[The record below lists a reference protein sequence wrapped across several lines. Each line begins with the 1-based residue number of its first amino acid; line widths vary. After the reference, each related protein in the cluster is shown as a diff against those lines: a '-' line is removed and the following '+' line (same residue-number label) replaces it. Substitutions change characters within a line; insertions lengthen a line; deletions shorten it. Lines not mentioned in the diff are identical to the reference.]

1 MGINQKLIYGLFAI
15 GGLTAGLIVLQPER
29 STNLTIA
36 AAGILGCVALIV
48 LIQHVITAQFRALI
62 LAAEAFSR
70 GNFSHRIHSTRIDE
84 FGELARTFDRL
95 GETLA
100 EYANQVLRESEG
112 RASAE
117 RARGEAEEL
126 LLLGLELVPA
136 AILIVNAEDQQVEF
150 SNEAAYQL
158 FGNRR
163 HSSSLLPSA
172 RTLDHWPLAT
182 QDGFPLDPDN
192 NPILRAIHRNE
203 QIVDMQAAVMVPL
216 GSKKTVN
223 VTAIPFAHRES
234 GSNAAIIVLNDV
246 TEQCRMLK
254 QIEQVAYHD
263 GLTGLANRSS
273 AIQRIQGAI
282 DRRDHSHFALLYM
295 DFDRFKLINDS
306 LGHEIGDLLLIQIA
320 ERIRLFLHMNDSLGM
335 PARIGGDEF
344 VVFFD
349 QLNCPSLAMAAA
361 EALLGVLS
369 EAYVLR
375 GQTVSSSASIGVV
388 TSEHVFATAADML
401 RDADLAMYKSKHD
414 GKGRVTLFDQVLRE
428 QVQNRL
434 QVESDLRKA
443 LNCDEFK
450 VDVQPIVDLRSGSA
464 VAFEAF
470 LRWQHPTKGRMS
482 AAHFLGVA
490 EETGL
495 IVPIGDQIIRR
506 ACLQIA
512 KLRAEM
518 RQAPAR
524 CAVHVNLSRL
534 QLLLPTLPEV
544 LIDAV
549 TEAGIFSSDLILELG
564 EISVASE
571 LSKVAHRIH
580 ELHALGFKFCLDNFG
595 SGHLSLACLRQLPFD
610 FIKLDRSLV
619 ASIDTE
625 PESAALVEAILTIAN
640 AHNLSVIAEGVER
653 DSQAQQLL
661 GMGCHLGQGFWLHR
675 PLPAETLD
683 KEVWSLWNN
692 SEFQLEVAPTNAAQ
706 KLTIA
711 R

>member
-15 GGLTAGLIVLQPER
+15 GGLTAGIIILQPER
-29 STNLTIA
+29 STNWTIA

-48 LIQHVITAQFRALI
+48 LIQHVITAQFRSLI
-62 LAAEAFSR
+62 LAAEEFSR
-70 GNFSHRIHSTRIDE
+70 GNFAHRIQSTRIDE

-100 EYANQVLRESEG
+100 EYASQIVRESEG

-117 RARGEAEEL
+117 RARGDAEEL

-136 AILIVNAEDQQVEF
+136 AILIVNADGEKVEF

-163 HSSSLLPSA
+163 HSSSLLPAAKSIE
-172 RTLDHWPLAT
+172 HWPLSSS
-182 QDGFPLDPDN
+182 DGALLDAEN
-192 NPILRAIHRNE
+192 NPILRAIHQNE
-203 QIVDMQAAVMVPL
+203 HMVDVQATVVVSN
-216 GSKKTVN
+216 GSRKTVN

-246 TEQCRMLK
+246 TEQCRMLE
-254 QIEQVAYHD
+254 QIEHVAYHD

-273 AIQRIQGAI
+273 IINCIQQAI
-282 DRRDHSHFALLYM
+282 DRDAPSHFALLYM

-306 LGHEIGDLLLIQIA
+306 LGHEIGDLLLMQIA
-320 ERIRLFLHMNDSLGM
+320 ERIRNFLRTENAAAI

-349 QLNCPSLAMAAA
+349 HLSTPCHAMAAA
-361 EALLGVLS
+361 QSLLAILS
-369 EAYVLR
+369 EAYILR
-375 GQTVSSSASIGVV
+375 GQTVASSASIGVV
-388 TSEHVFATAADML
+388 TSEHSFATAAEML
-401 RDADLAMYKSKHD
+401 RDADLAMYKAKHD
-414 GKGRVTLFDQVLRE
+414 GKARVTLFDQVLRE
-428 QVQNRL
+428 QVQGRL

-443 LNCDEFK
+443 LKGDEFR
-450 VDVQPIVDLRSGSA
+450 VDVQPIVDLRSGIA

-470 LRWQHPTKGRMS
+470 LRWQHPTNGRMS
-482 AAHFLGVA
+482 AVHFLDVA

-512 KLRAEM
+512 KLRSEV
-518 RQAPAR
+518 RQAPSR

-534 QLLLPTLPEV
+534 QLLLPTLPDV

-549 TEAGIFSSDLILELG
+549 TEAGIYSSDLVLELG

-571 LSKVAHRIH
+571 LSKVAHRIQ
-580 ELHALGFKFCLDNFG
+580 ELHSLGFKFCLDNFG

-619 ASIDTE
+619 ASIDSE

-653 DSQAQQLL
+653 ETQASQLL
-661 GMGCHLGQGFWLHR
+661 SMGCQLGQGFLLHR

-683 KEVWSLWNN
+683 KAVWSLWNQSTIHPEEPPKIDN
-692 SEFQLEVAPTNAAQ
+692 QNLR
-706 KLTIA
+706 IA

>member
-15 GGLTAGLIVLQPER
+15 GGLTAVIVILQPER
-29 STNLTIA
+29 STNWTIA
-36 AAGILGCVALIV
+36 AAGILGSVALIF
-48 LIQHVITAQFRALI
+48 LIQHVITAQFRSLI
-62 LAAEAFSR
+62 LAAEEFSR
-70 GNFSHRIHSTRIDE
+70 GNFAHRIHSTRIDE

-100 EYANQVLRESEG
+100 EYASQVVRESEG

-136 AILIVNAEDQQVEF
+136 AILIVNAEDERVEF

-163 HSSSLLPSA
+163 HNSSLLPSA
-172 RTLDHWPLAT
+172 RTLDHWPLGSH
-182 QDGFPLDPDN
+182 DGVPLEADC
-192 NPILRAIHRNE
+192 NPILRAIHQNE
-203 QIVDMQAAVMVPL
+203 HIVDVQATVVVPL
-216 GSKKTVN
+216 GSKKIVN

-234 GSNAAIIVLNDV
+234 GSSAAIIVLNDV
-246 TEQCRMLK
+246 TEQCRMLE
-254 QIEQVAYHD
+254 QIEQVAYND

-273 AIQRIQGAI
+273 ITERIQGAI
-282 DRRDHSHFALLYM
+282 DRRDQDHFALLYL

-306 LGHEIGDLLLIQIA
+306 LGHEIGDLLLMQIA
-320 ERIRLFLHMNDSLGM
+320 ERIRNFLRTTDANAF

-344 VVFFD
+344 VIFFD
-349 QLNCPSLAMAAA
+349 GLDCPSHAMVAA
-361 EALLGVLS
+361 ESLLGILS
-369 EAYVLR
+369 ETYVLR

-388 TSEHVFATAADML
+388 TSEHLFATAADML
-401 RDADLAMYKSKHD
+401 RDADLAMYKSKQD
-414 GKGRVTLFDQVLRE
+414 GKARVTLFDQLLRE

-434 QVESDLRKA
+434 QVERDLRKA
-443 LNCDEFK
+443 LKCDEFR
-450 VDVQPIVDLRSGSA
+450 VDVQPIVDLRCGNA

-470 LRWQHPTKGRMS
+470 LRWQHPTNGRMS
-482 AAHFLGVA
+482 ATHFLGVA

-512 KLRAEM
+512 KLRSEVQ
-518 RQAPAR
+518 QAPSR

-534 QLLLPTLPEV
+534 QLLLPALPDV

-549 TEAGIFSSDLILELG
+549 TEAGIYASDLILELG

-610 FIKLDRSLV
+610 FLKLDRSLV
-619 ASIDTE
+619 AAIDSE

-640 AHNLSVIAEGVER
+640 AHNVLVIAEGVER
-653 DSQAQQLL
+653 DAQAQQLL
-661 GMGCHLGQGFWLHR
+661 SMGCHLGQGFWLHR

-692 SEFQLEVAPTNAAQ
+692 SEFQPKVAPTSECAP
-706 KLTIA
+706 T
-711 R
+711 RP

>member
-15 GGLTAGLIVLQPER
+15 GGLTAGIIILQPER
-29 STNLTIA
+29 STNWTIA
-36 AAGILGCVALIV
+36 TAGILGCAALIF
-48 LIQHVITAQFRALI
+48 LIQHVITAQFRSLI
-62 LAAEAFSR
+62 LAAEEFSR
-70 GNFSHRIHSTRIDE
+70 GNFAHRIHSTRIDE

-100 EYANQVLRESEG
+100 EYASQVVRESEG

-136 AILIVNAEDQQVEF
+136 AILIVNAEDDRVEF

-163 HSSSLLPSA
+163 HNSSLLPSA
-172 RTLDHWPLAT
+172 RTLDHWTLSSHNGDPLEAK
-182 QDGFPLDPDN
+182 D
-192 NPILRAIHRNE
+192 NPILRAIHQKE
-203 QIVDMQAAVMVPL
+203 HIVDVQATVVVPL
-216 GSKKTVN
+216 GSKKIVN
-223 VTAIPFAHRES
+223 VTAIPFAHSQS
-234 GSNAAIIVLNDV
+234 GSSAAIIVLNDV
-246 TEQCRMLK
+246 TEQCRMLE
-254 QIEQVAYHD
+254 QIEQVAYND

-273 AIQRIQGAI
+273 ITERIQEAI
-282 DRRDHSHFALLYM
+282 DRHDHSHFALLYL

-306 LGHEIGDLLLIQIA
+306 LGHEIGDLLLIQTA
-320 ERIRLFLHMNDSLGM
+320 ERIRNFLRTTDLSAF

-349 QLNCPSLAMAAA
+349 GLDCPSRAMVAA
-361 EALLGVLS
+361 ESLLAILS
-369 EAYVLR
+369 EAYLLR

-388 TSEHVFATAADML
+388 TSEHLFATAADML
-401 RDADLAMYKSKHD
+401 RDADLAMYKAKND
-414 GKGRVTLFDQVLRE
+414 GKARVTLFDQVLRE

-443 LNCDEFK
+443 LKCDEFR
-450 VDVQPIVDLRSGSA
+450 VDVQPIVDLRCGSA

-470 LRWQHPTKGRMS
+470 LRWQHPTNGRMS

-512 KLRAEM
+512 KLRSEV
-518 RQAPAR
+518 RQAPSR

-534 QLLLPTLPEV
+534 QLLLPTLPDV

-549 TEAGIFSSDLILELG
+549 TEAGIYSSDLILELG

-610 FIKLDRSLV
+610 FLKLDRSLV
-619 ASIDTE
+619 ASIDSE

-640 AHNLSVIAEGVER
+640 AHNVSVIAEGVER
-653 DSQAQQLL
+653 NAQAQQLL
-661 GMGCHLGQGFWLHR
+661 SMGCHLGQGFWLHR

-692 SEFQLEVAPTNAAQ
+692 SEFQLEVPPTIAAQ